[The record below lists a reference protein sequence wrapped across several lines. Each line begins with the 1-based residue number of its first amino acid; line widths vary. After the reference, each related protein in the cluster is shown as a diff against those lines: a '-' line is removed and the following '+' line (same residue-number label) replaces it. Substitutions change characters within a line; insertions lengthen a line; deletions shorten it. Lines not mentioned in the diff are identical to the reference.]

1 MSEVCAMIFTGEV
14 IVRCCYGHRLNGYAG
29 RCARIHG
36 HNGVVTVRVE
46 ADSLDAQ
53 GFVADFYEIRT
64 AVDVV
69 VDGFD
74 HALILGPGD
83 PMLAPL
89 RAAGE
94 HHVELATP
102 PTAEHLA
109 ALVLERLSEPRG
121 QRWRVRSVRWEEEP
135 GFAAEVSARVSD
147 GCVNGGCDVG

>member
-74 HALILGPGD
+74 HALDIGVKIGTGESEDDTEFVLI
-83 PMLAPL
+83 
-89 RAAGE
+89 E
-94 HHVELATP
+94 HHGIDEET
-102 PTAEHLA
+102 
-109 ALVLERLSEPRG
+109 
-121 QRWRVRSVRWEEEP
+121 SVGILKREGKRQP
-135 GFAAEVSARVSD
+135 
-147 GCVNGGCDVG
+147 

>member
-1 MSEVCAMIFTGEV
+1 MKTYTGEV
-14 IVRCCYGHRLNGYAG
+14 IVRCCYGHRLHGYAG

-53 GFVADFYEIRT
+53 GFVADFYDIRA
-64 AVDVV
+64 AVNEV
-69 VDGFD
+69 VDSFD

-89 RAAGE
+89 RAGGE

-109 ALVLERLSEPRG
+109 ALVLTRLSEPRG

-135 GFAAEVSARVSD
+135 GFAAEVHRACGIED
-147 GCVNGGCDVG
+147 GCE